1 MTVWLCASVSVSR
14 MPGFDG
20 RRPPSNWG
28 AGVGPSQAAA
38 PGTDFA
44 AGAPGSRMG
53 PYGNNMAA
61 PGTGNGPY
69 GNNMAAPGTGMG
81 PYGNNMAAPGT
92 GMGATGSDG
101 RTPRGGASAATRL
114 FDFRLTPNMRTA
126 DLDNPNSALS
136 RLITYIVKGAASASQ
151 YVAVV
156 PGYSRSPELQIQ
168 IRDDSIFVPGGNS
181 ANAQNGFRRTDVLPA
196 INKATAL
203 SGVTTF
209 YQTIRLDSR
218 APLVHA
224 HGYLLASIEIPT
236 GDHVWDIFAGS
247 DFDSQNTA
255 HTPSRN
261 SQTIR
266 VRDLRTNT
274 LFSLPLSYDQAYN
287 FAITVDWSA
296 NTLTV
301 YASTGNSPL
310 RKVAG
315 PVSNDRKAA
324 SSSGQGEYHLQLIKF
339 PLPDA
344 KDPVSKRSDVP
355 HVGFQEPIKREHVFF
370 SNVYVTSGKNIQQ

>member
-1 MTVWLCASVSVSR
+1 MAVRVQWAVVVVTLMTVWLCASVSESR
-14 MPGFDG
+14 MPGLDG
-20 RRPPSNWG
+20 TRPASGWG
-28 AGVGPSQAAA
+28 AGVGSNMAAA
-38 PGTDFA
+38 PGSGFGRM
-44 AGAPGSRMG
+44 GAPGSRFG
-53 PYGNNMAA
+53 GSGTNMAA
-61 PGTGNGPY
+61 PGIGS
-69 GNNMAAPGTGMG
+69 
-81 PYGNNMAAPGT
+81 
-92 GMGATGSDG
+92 GATG
-101 RTPRGGASAATRL
+101 TGASGSGGGTTGVGGSNVHRL
-114 FDFRLTPNMRTA
+114 FDFRLTNNMQTA
-126 DLDNPNSALS
+126 DLDNPNSALR

-156 PGYSRSPELQIQ
+156 PRPYYSPELLIR
-168 IRDDSIFVPGGNS
+168 IRDDSIFVPGGNP

-218 APLVHA
+218 APLVLT

-255 HTPSRN
+255 HMPSRN

-274 LFSLPLSYDQAYN
+274 LYSLPLSYDQDYN

-296 NTLTV
+296 NMLTV

-310 RKVAG
+310 RRVAG
-315 PVSNDRKAA
+315 PNSNDPKAA

-344 KDPVSKRSDVP
+344 NVPISQRSDVP
-355 HVGFQEPIKREHVFF
+355 HVGFQEPIKQEHVFF
-370 SNVYVTSGKNIQQ
+370 SNVFVTSGNAIQQSPF